1 MKKFIFI
8 PVVNNFDL
16 LEKAVRSVKPY
27 LYNEYIIFNNSEQE
41 IPYNIYA
48 ETPFK
53 ILTPESRKSFME
65 TQNIMR
71 QYAIDN
77 SFDYYS
83 FMHNDGQIVDNTDV
97 RLVNYVESINE
108 KWGVVFTYYDVL
120 CAFNTE
126 AVKNIGLW
134 GDENWP
140 QQSSG
145 YFLDCD
151 YYRRLEQAGY
161 LQKNL
166 LNSNVLHTASNTI
179 KDIKESEM
187 WNKQKLNVAQHY
199 INKWGG
205 EPGAETK

>member
-41 IPYNIYA
+41 IPHIIYA

-77 SFDYYS
+77 GFDYYS
-83 FMHNDGQIVDNTDV
+83 FMHNDGQIVDDTDV
-97 RLVNYVESINE
+97 RLVNYVENINE
-108 KWGVVFTYYDVL
+108 KWGIVFTYYDVL

-140 QQSSG
+140 EQSSG

-166 LNSNVLHTASNTI
+166 LNSN
-179 KDIKESEM
+179 K
-187 WNKQKLNVAQHY
+187 
-199 INKWGG
+199 
-205 EPGAETK
+205 